1 MEGSNPTPTLA
12 ADFKPAILLVEDEK
26 TSRLMTA
33 RQLTRAGYDVEAVS
47 NGTEALATL
56 AKRFFPMLLTD
67 WDMPG
72 MDGVAL
78 CKAIRAMALEGYV
91 YIVLLTARQGKAHLI
106 EGLAAGADDYLTKP
120 PDDNEL
126 RARLNTGLR
135 ILQLEQS
142 LRSANRRIQLLSIT
156 DALTG
161 TYNRHHLMER
171 LPQEIE
177 RSRRYRHP
185 LSVVLCD
192 VDHFKHIND
201 THGHQAGDKVLKS
214 FAQLLLGSSRGG
226 GDWVVRYGGEEFL
239 IVLPEAMVS
248 SALSFADKIRAIICA
263 HSFQIPGGALHV
275 TASFGVAGYDPL
287 GAPDPAIVDRL
298 IDRADACLY
307 RSKQAGRNQV
317 TGEMVMSRV
326 EPAP

>member
-1 MEGSNPTPTLA
+1 MEGSNPTPTIP

-56 AKRFFPMLLTD
+56 ARRFFPMLLTD

-72 MDGVAL
+72 LNGVAL
-78 CKAIRAMALEGYV
+78 CKAVRAMTLEGYV
-91 YIVLLTARQGKAHLI
+91 YIVLLTARQGKAHVI

-120 PDDNEL
+120 PDDGEL

-142 LRSANRRIQLLSIT
+142 LRAANRRIQLLSIT

-161 TYNRHHLMER
+161 TYNRHYLMEQ

-192 VDHFKHIND
+192 VDHFKQVND
-201 THGHQAGDKVLKS
+201 NHGHRAGDEVLKS
-214 FAQLLLGSSRGG
+214 FAHLLMSSIRGG
-226 GDWVVRYGGEEFL
+226 SDWVVRYGGEEFL
-239 IVLPEAMVS
+239 IVLPEAMVAN
-248 SALSFADKIRAIICA
+248 ALSYADKIRATVSE
-263 HSFQIPGGALHV
+263 HSFQISGGTLHV
-275 TASFGVAGYDPL
+275 TASFGVAGFDPL

-298 IDRADACLY
+298 IDRADSCLL
-307 RSKQAGRNQV
+307 RSKEGGRNRV
-317 TGEMVMSRV
+317 TGEMLISTV
-326 EPAP
+326 EPSP